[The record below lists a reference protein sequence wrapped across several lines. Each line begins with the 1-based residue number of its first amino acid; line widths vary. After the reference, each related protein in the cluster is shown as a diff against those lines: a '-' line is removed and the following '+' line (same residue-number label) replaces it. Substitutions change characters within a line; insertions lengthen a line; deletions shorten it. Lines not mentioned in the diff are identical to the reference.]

1 MPDMFEPPA
10 RVPTYSTGTALRL
23 LNGNVRAVLFDLD
36 GTLADTAPDLVAAV
50 NKVRTDRGLPPG
62 AYETLRLQASH
73 GARGLIGSAFGV
85 GPDDAAFP
93 SLRDAFLANYEAA
106 LCVESELFDGIPA
119 LLAALAERAVP
130 WGIVTNKATRLTN
143 PLVRLLGLA
152 DGAACVVSGDTTP
165 HSKPHPAPL
174 LYAAECIGVSPAQVV
189 YVGDDLR
196 DIQAGKAAGMATV
209 AAAYGYCGDSLAPAQ
224 WQADAV
230 VERAGAI
237 APLVMPPA

>member
-1 MPDMFEPPA
+1 MFEPPA
-10 RVPTYSTGTALRL
+10 RVPATPVGADAQL

-36 GTLADTAPDLVAAV
+36 GTLADTALDLVAAV
-50 NKVRTDRGLPPG
+50 NKVRTDRGLAPG
-62 AYETLRLQASH
+62 PYETLRLQASH

-85 GPDDAAFP
+85 APEDAAFP

-106 LCVESELFDGIPA
+106 LCVQSRLFDGIPA
-119 LLAALAERAVP
+119 LLEALAARGMP
-130 WGIVTNKATRLTN
+130 WGIVTNKAARLTD
-143 PLVRLLGLA
+143 PLVELLGLA
-152 DGAACVVSGDTTP
+152 EGAACVVSGDTTP

-174 LYAAECIGVSPAQVV
+174 LYAAERIGIAPGRIV

-209 AAAYGYCGDSLAPAQ
+209 AAAYGYCGDSLAPAE

-230 VERAGAI
+230 VEHAGAI
-237 APLVMPPA
+237 APLVMLPA

>member
-10 RVPTYSTGTALRL
+10 RVPATPFAADAQL
-23 LNGNVRAVLFDLD
+23 LNGNVHAVLFDLD
-36 GTLADTAPDLVAAV
+36 GTLADTALDLVAAV

-62 AYETLRLQASH
+62 PYETLRLQASH

-85 GPDDAAFP
+85 APEDAAFP

-106 LCVESELFDGIPA
+106 LCVQSRLFDGIPA
-119 LLAALAERAVP
+119 LLEALAARGMP
-130 WGIVTNKATRLTN
+130 WGIVTNKAARLTD
-143 PLVRLLGLA
+143 PLVKLLGLA
-152 DGAACVVSGDTTP
+152 EGAACVVSGDTTP

-174 LYAAECIGVSPAQVV
+174 LYAAECMGIAPGRIV

-209 AAAYGYCGDSLAPAQ
+209 AAAYGYCGESLAPAE

-230 VERAGAI
+230 VEHAGAI
-237 APLVMPPA
+237 APLVMLPA

>member
-1 MPDMFEPPA
+1 MSFAADA
-10 RVPTYSTGTALRL
+10 QL
-23 LNGNVRAVLFDLD
+23 LNGNVHAVLFDLD
-36 GTLADTAPDLVAAV
+36 GTLADTALDLVAAV

-62 AYETLRLQASH
+62 PYETLRLQASH

-85 GPDDAAFP
+85 APEDAAFP

-106 LCVESELFDGIPA
+106 LCVQSRLFDGIPA
-119 LLAALAERAVP
+119 LLEALAARGMP
-130 WGIVTNKATRLTN
+130 WGIVTNKAARLTD
-143 PLVRLLGLA
+143 PLVKLLGLA
-152 DGAACVVSGDTTP
+152 EGAACVVSGDTTP

-174 LYAAECIGVSPAQVV
+174 LYAAECMGITPGRIV

-209 AAAYGYCGDSLAPAQ
+209 AAAYGYCGDSLAPAE

-230 VERAGAI
+230 VEHAGAI
-237 APLVMPPA
+237 APLVMLPA

>member
-1 MPDMFEPPA
+1 MFEPPA
-10 RVPTYSTGTALRL
+10 RVPATPFGADAQL

-36 GTLADTAPDLVAAV
+36 GTLADTALDLVAAV
-50 NKVRTDRGLPPG
+50 NKVRTDRGLAPG
-62 AYETLRLQASH
+62 PYETLRLQASH

-85 GPDDAAFP
+85 APEDAAFP

-106 LCVESELFDGIPA
+106 LCVRSRLFDGIPA
-119 LLAALAERAVP
+119 LLEALAARGMP
-130 WGIVTNKATRLTN
+130 WGIVTNKAARLTD
-143 PLVRLLGLA
+143 PLVKLLGLA
-152 DGAACVVSGDTTP
+152 EGAACVVSGDTTP

-174 LYAAECIGVSPAQVV
+174 LYAAECMGIAPGRIV

-209 AAAYGYCGDSLAPAQ
+209 AAAYGYCGDSLTPAE

-230 VERAGAI
+230 VEHAGAI
-237 APLVMPPA
+237 APLVMLPA

>member
-1 MPDMFEPPA
+1 MFEPPA
-10 RVPTYSTGTALRL
+10 RVPATPFGADAQL

-36 GTLADTAPDLVAAV
+36 GTLADTALDLVAAV
-50 NKVRTDRGLPPG
+50 NKVRTDRGLAPG
-62 AYETLRLQASH
+62 PYETLRLQASH

-85 GPDDAAFP
+85 APEDAAFP

-106 LCVESELFDGIPA
+106 LCVQSRLFDGIPA
-119 LLAALAERAVP
+119 LLEALAARGMP
-130 WGIVTNKATRLTN
+130 WGIVTNKAARLTD
-143 PLVRLLGLA
+143 PLVKLLGLA
-152 DGAACVVSGDTTP
+152 EGAACVVSGDTTP

-174 LYAAECIGVSPAQVV
+174 LYAAECMGIAPGRIV

-209 AAAYGYCGDSLAPAQ
+209 AAAYGYCGDSLTPAE

-230 VERAGAI
+230 VEHAGAI
-237 APLVMPPA
+237 APLVMLPA